1 MKGLLEASPKV
12 KLKAD
17 GSIPQ
22 EVFYYGLM
30 YVWKE
35 RQKNNFG
42 WAKQVSHLNFY
53 QSTEPTIYISTKCYK
68 SSLYIWKLYFSYYI
82 DFKYIRKV
90 INRILWLYFSP
101 SDQQEMHFHI
111 SDNQTPK
118 LEYFEAQIQFRLSHG
133 KKGKNPNA

>member
-1 MKGLLEASPKV
+1 MDQYHKKFLTMDWCKSEKKDKKIIL
-12 KLKAD
+12 D
-17 GSIPQ
+17 GQSKC
-22 EVFYYGLM
+22 LT
-30 YVWKE
+30 W
-35 RQKNNFG
+35 
-42 WAKQVSHLNFY
+42 NFY

-68 SSLYIWKLYFSYYI
+68 PSLYICKLYFSYYI
-82 DFKYIRKV
+82 DFKYIQKV